1 MRSYIHRS
9 ALTFVSLALVAAA
22 CGGDDPAAVTST
34 DDPATSSTTTAS
46 DAVAGTDAPTD
57 APTTTDTGGETTSS
71 AGPSTTMGPLL
82 GLELELLADGLRQP
96 TALASPPGDDRIF
109 IVERGGIIQIYDPTD
124 GAILDEP
131 FMYIPDRVTANG
143 IEQGLLGLAFHPDYA
158 ENGRFFIYH
167 NDRDAKRQLAEYA
180 VLPNDPNKADL
191 DSGVVLFDREQPP
204 DSSDIRHYGGM
215 LMFGPD
221 GYLYIASGDG
231 AAGRVTGQSTD
242 DYFGAILRIDVDSGD
257 PFGIPPDNP
266 YIDGGGA
273 PPVWAIGLR
282 NPWRFTID
290 GDLMYIADVGQAGVE
305 EIDVVGLDEPG
316 ANFGWSTMEGSNC
329 YSPSDCDRTGLV
341 LPVHEIPHPDSC
353 SITGGHVYRGDL
365 IPELDGHYF
374 YADWCLG
381 WVRSLL
387 YSDGTVSDV
396 QDWSDDLS
404 EAGNVNSFG
413 IDAGGELYLVN
424 HDGQFYAIRAVR

>member
-9 ALTFVSLALVAAA
+9 ALTLLALALIATS
-22 CGGDDPAAVTST
+22 CGGDDPGAVTST
-34 DDPATSSTTTAS
+34 DGPATSSTTTS
-46 DAVAGTDAPTD
+46 GDAVSGTD
-57 APTTTDTGGETTSS
+57 APTTTDTGGETTTS
-71 AGPSTTMGPLL
+71 AGPTTTMGPLL

-96 TALASPPGDDRIF
+96 TTLASPPGDDRIF
-109 IVERGGIIQIYDPTD
+109 IAERGGIIQIYDPAA

-180 VLPNDPNKADL
+180 VLPDDPNKADL

-204 DSSDIRHYGGM
+204 NSSDIRHYGGM

-231 AAGRVTGQSTD
+231 AGGRVTGQSTD
-242 DYFGAILRIDVDSGD
+242 DYFGAILRLDVDSDD

-266 YIDGGGA
+266 YVDGGGE

-290 GDLMYIADVGQAGVE
+290 GNLMYIADVGQAGIE
-305 EIDVVGLDEPG
+305 EVNVVGLDEPG
-316 ANFGWSTMEGSNC
+316 ANFGWAIMEGSNC
-329 YSPSDCDRTGLV
+329 YSPSDCDRTGFV

-353 SITGGHVYRGDL
+353 SITGGHVYRGDR

-374 YADWCLG
+374 FADWCLG

-387 YSDGTVSDV
+387 YAEGAVSDV
-396 QDWSDDLS
+396 QDWSEDLS

-413 IDAGGELYLVN
+413 IGSDGELYLVN
-424 HDGQFYAIRAVR
+424 HDGEFYALRAVR

>member
-1 MRSYIHRS
+1 
-9 ALTFVSLALVAAA
+9 
-22 CGGDDPAAVTST
+22 VTST
-34 DDPATSSTTTAS
+34 DGPADSPTTTAG
-46 DAVAGTDAPTD
+46 DPVAGTDAP
-57 APTTTDTGGETTSS
+57 APSDTTGTPSTS
-71 AGPSTTMGPLL
+71 AGPSTPLSPLL

-109 IVERGGIIQIYDPTD
+109 IAERGGIIQIYDPEA

-180 VLPNDPNKADL
+180 VLPDDPDKADL

-266 YIDGGGA
+266 YVDGGGA

-282 NPWRFTID
+282 NPWRFSID
-290 GDLMYIADVGQAGVE
+290 NNLMYIADVGQAGVE
-305 EIDVVGLDEPG
+305 EVNVVGLDEPG

-329 YSPSDCDRTGLV
+329 YSPSDCDRTGLT
-341 LPVHEIPHPDSC
+341 LPVHEIPHPESC
-353 SITGGHVYRGDL
+353 SITGGHVYRGNL

-374 YADWCLG
+374 YADWCFG

-387 YSDGTVSDV
+387 YSDGAVENI

-404 EAGNVNSFG
+404 EAGSITSFG
-413 IDAGGELYLVN
+413 IGNDGELYLVN
-424 HDGQFYAIRAVR
+424 HDGEFYAIRAVR

>member
-1 MRSYIHRS
+1 MTSKVRHSFTTLL
-9 ALTFVSLALVAAA
+9 ALALVATA
-22 CGGDDPAAVTST
+22 CGGNDPGAATTTAASDGAPVV
-34 DDPATSSTTTAS
+34 SSTTVGTGGTATPTT
-46 DAVAGTDAPTD
+46 GTD
-57 APTTTDTGGETTSS
+57 GETTTTEVP
-71 AGPSTTMGPLL
+71 GPLGPLL

-96 TALASPPGDDRIF
+96 TVIASPPGDDRLF
-109 IVERGGIIQIYDPTD
+109 IGERGGIIQIYDPAI

-131 FMYIPDRVTANG
+131 FMFIPDRVTANG
-143 IEQGLLGLAFHPDYA
+143 IEQGLLGLAFHPDYS

-180 VLPNDPNKADL
+180 VLPDDPNKADL
-191 DSGVVLFDREQPP
+191 DSGVVLFDREQPK

-290 GDLMYIADVGQAGVE
+290 GELMYIADVGQAAIE
-305 EIDVVGLDEPG
+305 EIDVIGLDEPG
-316 ANFGWSTMEGSNC
+316 ANFGWATMEGSNC
-329 YSPSDCDRTGLV
+329 FSPSDCDRTGLV
-341 LPVHEIPHPDSC
+341 LPIHEIARPDSC
-353 SITGGHVYRGDL
+353 SITGGHVYRGNL

-374 YADWCLG
+374 FADWCFG

-387 YSDGTVSDV
+387 YKDGAVEDV
-396 QDWSDDLS
+396 QDWSADLP
-404 EAGNVNSFG
+404 EAGSVNSFG
-413 IDAGGELYLVN
+413 IGSDGEIYLVN
-424 HDGQFYAIRAVR
+424 HEGGFYAIRAVR